1 MSIFNPVAVTYLRM
15 TGKAMY
21 LNLTRNV
28 LMRKL
33 ILNSLLAATLS
44 ASSLFAIADE
54 VKTAPDHAAQ
64 AVAVMTQSAVNI
76 NTADTETLAR
86 ELNGVG
92 AAKARA
98 IVEYREA
105 HGEFASV
112 DELLEVKGIG
122 IAIMEKNLN
131 KLTVK

>member
-15 TGKAMY
+15 TEKAIY

-33 ILNSLLAATLS
+33 IINSLLAATLS
-44 ASSLFAIADE
+44 ASSFFVIADE
-54 VKTAPDHAAQ
+54 VKAVSDEQTA
-64 AVAVMTQSAVNI
+64 VVMTQLTVNI

-86 ELNGVG
+86 ELSGVG

-105 HGEFASV
+105 HGEFASA

-122 IAIMEKNLN
+122 MAILEKNLN
-131 KLTVK
+131 KITVK

>member
-1 MSIFNPVAVTYLRM
+1 
-15 TGKAMY
+15 
-21 LNLTRNV
+21 
-28 LMRKL
+28 MRKK
-33 ILNSLLAATLS
+33 IINTLLAAALG
-44 ASSLFAIADE
+44 AGSLFAIAAE
-54 VKTAPDHAAQ
+54 PTAQTGAQ
-64 AVAVMTQSAVNI
+64 AVAMIEQPVVNL
-76 NTADTETLAR
+76 NTADIETLAR

-105 HGEFASV
+105 HGEFAMV

-122 IAIMEKNLN
+122 MAILEKNLS